1 MGDILDSMGQRYV
14 PLLPALGTRDE
25 GEQSSAFGAQ
35 AEASKRKRI
44 GTQIACNFCRI
55 KKIKASP
62 AVMVDGRFVALAE
75 NEPPKQRAF
84 DALRV
89 LRANKGDCIA
99 ALPLIKGTLGEQPM
113 FGPMQP
119 NEIPVQSP
127 LDIHLMTRHPI
138 AYPML
143 SPIATENLKEN
154 SLLRPGESVHPRLF
168 SCQHPLVPLDTI
180 FLESRFGNDAYS
192 AVNRYRAYG
201 AQEDSL
207 VVSRRYCDERL
218 SSLRISSWTTV
229 QINDELAARI
239 ISLYLEV
246 DHPLLGT
253 FDPNLFV
260 ADLISVE
267 RRHCSSLLVNAL
279 LYWGCQMYSAI
290 DQTVTKLAQSFC
302 VEAEKLWS
310 ETKHADTCLNMAG
323 AQLLSLAYMG
333 HGKDHHCLEY
343 LAEAVNMGTRLG
355 LFVNLNDNEKNRQ
368 HRSLSMQDL
377 SAASFAA
384 WGVFNWSILTA
395 TFYRQQGLVYPQF
408 PPWVP
413 IPGDTGSDWAESST
427 ESSSTDETSLKLQS
441 TSSYMGTTFPYLCQF
456 WQIVHGF
463 ALRIDGKNSSS
474 ELLSLEFAEMKFR
487 ELLAWVQ
494 NLPAAQIRREGS
506 PHHVV
511 IFQPFVSDPT
521 MRHASLKTFSAPR
534 SSPDRVY
541 HASVE
546 QLKHLIIGYRAAYES
561 SACTFLWHTALAY
574 VANAVL
580 ASNDQDW
587 KMIFLLCIYGY
598 ESLARPYRVSE
609 AIGTSLL
616 TMALRD
622 HRISTDEARNLRQQ
636 LKNRKPKQLED
647 VGPIRATFMGDLQQA
662 MSDPGGAKVESL
674 ANNFEDMALFRE
686 FLNDEEANDMS

>member
-1 MGDILDSMGQRYV
+1 
-14 PLLPALGTRDE
+14 
-25 GEQSSAFGAQ
+25 
-35 AEASKRKRI
+35 
-44 GTQIACNFCRI
+44 
-55 KKIKASP
+55 
-62 AVMVDGRFVALAE
+62 MVDGRFVALAE
-75 NEPPKQRAF
+75 NEPPSQEASEILDLLKWLPEQRAF

-143 SPIATENLKEN
+143 SPIATENLKKD
-154 SLLRPGESVHPRLF
+154 SLLRLGESVHPRLS
-168 SCQHPLVPLDTI
+168 SCQHPLVTLDAI
-180 FLESRFGNDAYS
+180 FLESRFGNDADS

-201 AQEDSL
+201 TQEDSL

-253 FDPNLFV
+253 FDPDLFV

-302 VEAEKLWS
+302 VEAEKLWP
-310 ETKHADTCLNMAG
+310 ETKHAGTCLNMAG

-343 LAEAVNMGTRLG
+343 LAEAVHMGTRLE
-355 LFVNLNDNEKNRQ
+355 LFVNINNNEKNRQ
-368 HRSLSMQDL
+368 RRSLSTQNL

-395 TFYRQQGLVYPQF
+395 TFYRQQCLVYPQI

-413 IPGDTGSDWAESST
+413 IPGDTGSDWAEPST
-427 ESSSTDETSLKLQS
+427 ECLSASETSVPKLRC

-456 WQIVHGF
+456 WKIVHGL
-463 ALRIDGKNSSS
+463 ALRIDNKNSSS

-511 IFQPFVSDPT
+511 IFHPSLSIREELVGCEREANESSMWLHAAILDMFRPFVSDPT

-534 SSPDRVY
+534 SVPDRVY

-587 KMIFLLCIYGY
+587 KMIFLVCIYSY

-622 HRISTDEARNLRQQ
+622 HRISTDEARSLRQQ

-686 FLNDEEANDMS
+686 FLNDEEPNDMS